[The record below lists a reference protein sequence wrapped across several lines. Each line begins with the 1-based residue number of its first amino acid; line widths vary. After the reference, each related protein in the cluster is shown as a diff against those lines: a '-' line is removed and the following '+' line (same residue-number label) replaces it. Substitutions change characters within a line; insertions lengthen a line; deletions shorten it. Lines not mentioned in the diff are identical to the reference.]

1 MPSGNTF
8 CIFSALFVV
17 RRKQSSS
24 AAHRPYLLLRAT
36 CSGGRGEKSSSWSK
50 QESTGAQ
57 ARQRCGEVLPWE
69 KTLYSFALQHHLL
82 LCHSMVEFALK
93 KYLNMGLNIKR
104 VIFALQRYLT
114 GSLRMCSQAGC
125 QIHKIITIII
135 RSSSFSCV
143 ILNPGLSFMLP
154 SDWWQAKLFSKAFS
168 RWLLLYLS
176 ISAKP
181 CYY

>member
-1 MPSGNTF
+1 MPSGNTV
-8 CIFSALFVV
+8 CIFSAPFVV

-24 AAHRPYLLLRAT
+24 TARGPYLPSRAT
-36 CSGGRGEKSSSWSK
+36 RSSGRGEKSSSWSE

-57 ARQRCGEVLPWE
+57 SRQWRGEVLHRE
-69 KTLYSFALQHHLL
+69 KTLYSFAFRHHLL
-82 LCHSMVEFALK
+82 LCHSMVKFALK

-104 VIFALQRYLT
+104 VIFASQRYLM
-114 GSLRMCSQAGC
+114 GSLRMCWQAGC

-143 ILNPGLSFMLP
+143 NLNPGLSFMLP
-154 SDWWQAKLFSKAFS
+154 SDWWQAKLFLKAFS